1 MKSILIIANFA
12 SIHIYNF
19 VKNTIDS
26 EQCKVHGLS
35 MSPISSIPNEYL
47 DYYNSK
53 GISLTE
59 EATLSS
65 DNNRTKI
72 IKIFKQLKGMGIYD
86 VLHIHYV
93 KHLYAP
99 GIFLLRKKYKRI
111 VLTFWG
117 SDFYRSSCI
126 TRAFTFPLLR
136 VADKMSFI
144 TPNMRDDFMNK
155 SLFHV
160 GLRKKTTVLDYGNM
174 LFPYIDSAKELIM
187 KDKTGA
193 YSSLGLLSDRITITI
208 GYVGRPQM
216 QQKEAVE
223 AILHKINSTIIDN
236 TQIVIPAYG
245 MKEDTYYDLCKM
257 LDESKVCYRIIPDFL
272 GPNEVAL
279 LRSITDIFIHPQ
291 TTDAFSSSMQECFYA
306 NAVIING
313 EWLQYKDAQEA
324 GSFFLQFKTFDD
336 LPKILL
342 DAVNNIDY
350 YKQKSV
356 VNKQI
361 MMDLCSWDRWCSEW
375 KKLYQ

>member
-1 MKSILIIANFA
+1 
-12 SIHIYNF
+12 
-19 VKNTIDS
+19 
-26 EQCKVHGLS
+26 
-35 MSPISSIPNEYL
+35 
-47 DYYNSK
+47 
-53 GISLTE
+53 
-59 EATLSS
+59 
-65 DNNRTKI
+65 
-72 IKIFKQLKGMGIYD
+72 
-86 VLHIHYV
+86 
-93 KHLYAP
+93 
-99 GIFLLRKKYKRI
+99 
-111 VLTFWG
+111 
-117 SDFYRSSCI
+117 
-126 TRAFTFPLLR
+126 
-136 VADKMSFI
+136 
-144 TPNMRDDFMNK
+144 MNK

-245 MKEDTYYDLCKM
+245 MKEDIYYDLCKM

-272 GPNEVAL
+272 GPDKVAL

-324 GSFFLQFKTFDD
+324 GSFFLKFKTFDE

-342 DAVNNIDY
+342 EVVNNLDY
-350 YKQKSV
+350 YKHKSAA
-356 VNKQI
+356 NKQI
-361 MMDLCSWDRWCSEW
+361 MMDLCSWERWRSEW